1 MIPEII
7 PLLNKSYGGVVLAT
21 GRGRKYRR
29 RVRDLLARELVF
41 RRVVGVRNNRQP
53 TVVSSNA

>member
-21 GRGRKYRR
+21 GRGRQYRG
-29 RVRDLLARELVF
+29 RVRDLLARELVL
-41 RRVVGVRNNRQP
+41 RKVVGVRNNRQP
-53 TVVSSNA
+53 MISSNA